1 MFAAWL
7 LTYLLHS
14 TLFLGLAWLLARGPL
29 RRRPALEEAAWRFAL
44 VAALVTASVQLA
56 SGREPLA
63 GRWGLAERAPVAR
76 APVSGLASG
85 TASPLLSSHVAARV
99 AEPAVAF
106 QRAVPTPSPAPAR
119 PFPWQA
125 LIAGLWAVGA
135 LALGARWVAAHAA
148 LHRRLRSRP
157 EVVGGDMH
165 GLLRQL
171 AGEAGLPGPVRLTV
185 SSRLPVPI
193 ALGLRRR
200 EICVPPRALAALAA
214 EEQQGL
220 LAHELGHLVRRDP
233 FWLAFS
239 NLLASVL
246 FFQPLNLVARRRL
259 REISELRSD
268 EWAVGQTGRPVSL
281 ARCLA
286 EVAGWSIQPL
296 GSLVAPGMADRPSHL
311 AHRIR
316 RLLDGARSPEGRVRP
331 AWLAAGMA
339 ALLIV
344 VSAAAPGVTAAGA
357 KKAGS
362 PRAGAPVPAAAGAKA
377 GAPGSAAP
385 ALAAAPRGHGPK
397 LAGSHEH
404 ESDVEHAG
412 AANPDVDVDV
422 DTEFDFD
429 VDTEFDF
436 QLPDVDVD
444 TDFLAELPDLGE
456 LDAHLAN
463 LDALGEHR
471 GLTEEEEKA
480 LEEHLDTL
488 NDEIENRLKPQM
500 EELEQK
506 LEKQMEGFE
515 HSPAMER
522 LRANADE
529 IARRSRPSE
538 EELDR
543 IRAQAEKM
551 RANGRMTEE
560 ERARLRDEARK
571 VREHYRMSDKDREEI
586 RELSR
591 QAREE
596 SQRFMQEHKAEMDAL
611 RQQMQEQA
619 TAIREEVQR
628 KMESD
633 PELRALRERHRSEAD
648 KRRQEMRQRRQEE
661 RDRRHKEHGDDDGK
675 RHSGRISGAA
685 LHQGVEGGV
694 RGGIPGGVRGGV
706 SGGVEGGVQGG
717 AEGGVAGGAPGG
729 R

>member
-29 RRRPALEEAAWRFAL
+29 RRRPALEEAVWRFAL

-63 GRWGLAERAPVAR
+63 GRWGLKAGAPSPAAVSSVI
-76 APVSGLASG
+76 APHS
-85 TASPLLSSHVAARV
+85 VAA
-99 AEPAVAF
+99 PAVAPILVE
-106 QRAVPTPSPAPAR
+106 RAAPFAYAESPIPQGIPVRPAR

-220 LAHELGHLVRRDP
+220 LAHELAHLVRRDP

-239 NLLASVL
+239 SFLASVL
-246 FFQPLNLVARRRL
+246 FFQPLNQAARRRL

-316 RLLDGARSPEGRVRP
+316 RLLDSAGSPERRVRP
-331 AWLAAGMA
+331 LWLAAGMA

-357 KKAGS
+357 K
-362 PRAGAPVPAAAGAKA
+362 A

-385 ALAAAPRGHGPK
+385 VLAGAKAGVPGSAAPVLAAAPRGHGPK
-397 LAGSHEH
+397 LAGTPVPEH
-404 ESDVEHAG
+404 DSDMEDREDMEEAG
-412 AANPDVDVDV
+412 DAVDPEIDVDLLDL
-422 DTEFDFD
+422 DID
-429 VDTEFDF
+429 
-436 QLPDVDVD
+436 LPDLDAV
-444 TDFLAELPDLGE
+444 LADLPDLGE

-463 LDALGEHR
+463 LDAIGEHR
-471 GLTEEEEKA
+471 ELTEEEEKA

-500 EELEQK
+500 EELERK

-515 HSPAMER
+515 KSPAMQR
-522 LRANADE
+522 LRAQTDE
-529 IARRSRPSE
+529 IARRSRPSQ

-551 RANGRMTEE
+551 RADGRMTEE

-571 VREHYRMSDKDREEI
+571 MHEHYRLSDKDHAEM

-596 SQRFMQEHKAEMDAL
+596 SQRFMHEHQAEMDAM
-611 RQQMQEQA
+611 RQQLQEQA

-648 KRRQEMRQRRQEE
+648 KKRQEMRKRRQEE
-661 RDRRHKEHGDDDGK
+661 RDRRDKEHGDGDGK
-675 RHSGRISGAA
+675 HHSGRISGAA
-685 LHQGVEGGV
+685 LRQSVEGGV
-694 RGGIPGGVRGGV
+694 RGGISGGVL
-706 SGGVEGGVQGG
+706 GGVEGGVQGG
-717 AEGGVAGGAPGG
+717 VEGGVQGGVAGGVPGG